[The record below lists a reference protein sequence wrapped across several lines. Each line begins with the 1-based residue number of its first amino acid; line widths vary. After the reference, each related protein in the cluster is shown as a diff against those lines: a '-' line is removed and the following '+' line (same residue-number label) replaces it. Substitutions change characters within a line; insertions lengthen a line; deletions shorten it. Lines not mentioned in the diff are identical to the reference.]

1 MVLHRFAYFY
11 AVELMQS
18 YIDNNYCACYEQE
31 SVKEEIVMVDTNS
44 SKGLE
49 FK

>member
-1 MVLHRFAYFY
+1 MVLHRFAYFC

-18 YIDNNYCACYEQE
+18 YIDNNSTCYEHE
-31 SVKEEIVMVDTNS
+31 SVKEEIVMVHTNS